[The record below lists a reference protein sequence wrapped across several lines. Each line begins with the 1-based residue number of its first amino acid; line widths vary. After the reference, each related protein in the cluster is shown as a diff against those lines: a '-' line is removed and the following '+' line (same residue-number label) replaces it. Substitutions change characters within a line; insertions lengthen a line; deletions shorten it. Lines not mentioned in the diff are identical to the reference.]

1 MTRLQLQLHR
11 GSWKM
16 LMYSLVRPRNTCDWE
31 WTEWSSCS
39 SFCNL
44 DGSMPED
51 APTKRKR
58 EKVPRWIKVPK
69 KLCRGEPEEMCTP
82 TPCKGKA
89 RGFTYLWHTPLSV
102 FTYRL
107 SNHPEPFVF
116 GDWTTT
122 PGGRRPFCND
132 TCGSYRNY
140 WEMRSCGPAH
150 PNLPEGQSC
159 ENLDES
165 LTLRNSTV
173 ACVPFVP
180 CKGDSL

>member
-1 MTRLQLQLHR
+1 M
-11 GSWKM
+11 
-16 LMYSLVRPRNTCDWE
+16 
-31 WTEWSSCS
+31 
-39 SFCNL
+39 
-44 DGSMPED
+44 
-51 APTKRKR
+51 
-58 EKVPRWIKVPK
+58 
-69 KLCRGEPEEMCTP
+69 
-82 TPCKGKA
+82 
-89 RGFTYLWHTPLSV
+89 
-102 FTYRL
+102 
-107 SNHPEPFVF
+107 F

-165 LTLRNSTV
+165 LTLRNSTT

-180 CKGDSL
+180 CKGDSLQMYQLCIKGDWGKWSDWSECSADCSLGKSHGEKMRQRSLRNAPFRDPDVQIQPCSKRCPPGDTGQFHDQTYMFSFRLHKPKGQPSPSVKRC